1 MKWAKKVKNFVEL
14 SYSGDYVDH
23 AGRDD
28 RQFPGADNEWHNLPD
43 PIVKLL
49 KDESM
54 VSLVDFL
61 APECL
66 YKVTIRIEAIEP
78 SL

>member
-1 MKWAKKVKNFVEL
+1 MKLVKEAKRFVEL

-28 RQFPGADNEWHNLPD
+28 RLFPGADNVWHDLPD

-54 VSLVDFL
+54 ISLVDFL
-61 APECL
+61 EARP
-66 YKVTIRIEAIEP
+66 YKVTIRIEAIEQ